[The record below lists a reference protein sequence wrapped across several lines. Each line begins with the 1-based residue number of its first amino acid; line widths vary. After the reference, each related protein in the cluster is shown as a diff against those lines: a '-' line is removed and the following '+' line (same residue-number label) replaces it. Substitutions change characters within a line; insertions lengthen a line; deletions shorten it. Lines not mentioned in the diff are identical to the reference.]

1 LKGDYFYSDLRGLK
15 TKPIELQSV
24 KSMIWFQDR
33 EYPVREFRILN
44 DQGKCVAISKVMA
57 GQGGAIF
64 EEKAYQYCVSFDL
77 HVNAL

>member
-1 LKGDYFYSDLRGLK
+1 
-15 TKPIELQSV
+15 
-24 KSMIWFQDR
+24 MIWFQDR

-64 EEKAYQYCVSFDL
+64 EEKAYQYCVSYDL
-77 HVNAL
+77 HVNALYRHRRYGEKMVKRQLQFC